1 MRLHVYFARRF
12 LVLFGGITAI
22 FVVLQLL
29 FDLIDHLRIL
39 GSSGAGFGRVLGL
52 TLLNLPLGVYKLMPL
67 IMILSTLALF
77 LTLARTSE
85 LVVTRASGRSALR
98 SLVSPGLMGLMIG
111 LLAVALLNP
120 IAAGTSRQYA
130 IVISQ
135 MTGSGNFLELAGDGL
150 WLRQGTSKGQTVI
163 HARSANLD
171 GTILSGVTFITFTFA
186 EGPVRRVEAE
196 TATLGEG
203 AWETTNAKVWPLT
216 ATDNPE
222 VDSIEFESFSIP
234 STLTPDQIR
243 DSFAAPSSIS
253 IWNLPAFIDQLT
265 TAGFSSRR
273 HEVFFQTELAQP
285 LFLLAMLLIGAGFTM
300 RHQRGGRTGIMVLA
314 AILLSFGLYFLRNF
328 AVILGENGQIPI
340 ALAAW
345 APPLAGIVISLGFL
359 LHTEDG

>member
-1 MRLHVYFARRF
+1 MRLHIYFARRF
-12 LVLFGGITAI
+12 LVLFGGIAAI
-22 FVVLQLL
+22 FLVLQFL
-29 FDLIDHLRIL
+29 FDLVEHLRLL
-39 GSSGAGFGRVLGL
+39 GSVGALFGQVLGL
-52 TLLNLPLGVYKLMPL
+52 TLLNLPLGMYKILPL

-77 LTLARTSE
+77 LSLARTSE

-98 SLVSPGLMGLMIG
+98 SLVSPGFVGLLIG
-111 LLAVALLNP
+111 VLAVALLNP
-120 IAAGTSRQYA
+120 IAAGTSRQYS
-130 IVISQ
+130 IVKSQ
-135 MTGSGNFLELAGDGL
+135 LTGSGNFLELSGDGL

-163 HARSANLD
+163 HASSANLD
-171 GTILSGVTFITFTFA
+171 GTVLSGVTFITFTFA

-196 TATLGEG
+196 TATLGAG
-203 AWETTNAKVWPLT
+203 AWETTNAKVWPLN

-222 VDSIEFESFSIP
+222 VDSIEFETFSVP

-243 DSFAAPSSIS
+243 DSFASPTSIS

-273 HEVFFQTELAQP
+273 HEVYLQTELAQP

-300 RHQRGGRTGIMVLA
+300 RHQRGGRTGLMVLA

-328 AVILGENGQIPI
+328 AVILGENGQIPVS
-340 ALAAW
+340 LAAW
-345 APPLAGIVISLGFL
+345 APPLAGIGISLGFL

>member
-1 MRLHVYFARRF
+1 MKLHFYFARRF
-12 LVLFGGITAI
+12 LVLFGGITTI
-22 FVVLQLL
+22 FVILQLL
-29 FDLIDHLRIL
+29 FDLVEHLRML
-39 GSSGAGFGRVLGL
+39 GSSGAGFSRIFGL
-52 TLLNLPLGVYKLMPL
+52 TLLNLPLGVYKLLPL

-98 SLVSPGLMGLMIG
+98 SLGSPGLMGLLIG
-111 LLAVALLNP
+111 VVAVALLNP
-120 IAAGTSRQYA
+120 IAAGTSRQYG
-130 IVISQ
+130 VVKSQ
-135 MTGSGNFLELAGDGL
+135 LTGSGNFLELAGDGL

-163 HARSANLD
+163 HANSANFD
-171 GTILSGVTFITFTFA
+171 GTILNGVTFITFTFD

-196 TATLGEG
+196 TAQLVAG
-203 AWETTNAKVWPLT
+203 AWETTNAKVWPLN

-222 VDSIEFESFSIP
+222 VDSIEFESFSVP

-253 IWNLPAFIDQLT
+253 IWNLPVFIDQLT

-300 RHQRGGRTGIMVLA
+300 RHQRGGKVGLMVLA

-328 AVILGENGQIPI
+328 AIILGENGQIPVE
-340 ALAAW
+340 LAAW
-345 APPLAGIVISLGFL
+345 APPLAGIGISLGFL